1 MVLCMP
7 RIFSMVVRMVLHNG
21 AYGAAY
27 AVYGGVHGA
36 HGVFF
41 LNRTYV
47 QAARAT
53 PRHTRLE
60 TDQHCRVRQ

>member
-7 RIFSMVVRMVLHNG
+7 RIFSMVVRMVLHKG
-21 AYGAAY
+21 AYGAVY

-41 LNRTYV
+41 
-47 QAARAT
+47 
-53 PRHTRLE
+53 
-60 TDQHCRVRQ
+60 